1 MPYTSVLP
9 QTLRLELPLDVT
21 LQVTQQQFET
31 IAFVNRDL
39 RIERSAAG
47 ELIVNPPTGGETG
60 HRNIK
65 IAYFLV
71 KWIEEQGGT
80 GVPFDS
86 STGFQLPN
94 GADRSPDASW
104 LTSEH
109 WAALSPEQ
117 RQGFIPSCPDFVIE
131 LRSPSDSLLKLQNK
145 MQEYMD
151 NGASLG
157 WLINPQN
164 KQVEIYRSGQQKET
178 LENPETLSGEHILP
192 GFILDLKRVWS

>member
-1 MPYTSVLP
+1 MSQVSPQV
-9 QTLRLELPLDVT
+9 QTLPLELPLDVA
-21 LQVTQQQFET
+21 LHVTQEQFET
-31 IAFVNRDL
+31 IAFANRHL

-71 KWIEEQGGT
+71 KWIEEQGGY

-86 STGFQLPN
+86 STGFKLPN

-104 LTSEH
+104 ITTER
-109 WAALSPEQ
+109 WNALNSKQ
-117 RQGFIPSCPDFVIE
+117 RQGFIPLCPGFVIE
-131 LRSPSDSLLKLQNK
+131 LRSPTDSLKTLQNK

-151 NGASLG
+151 NGTKLG
-157 WLINPQN
+157 WLINPQG
-164 KQVEIYRSGQQKET
+164 KQVEIYRIGQGKEIMD
-178 LENPETLSGEHILP
+178 NPKTLSGETVLM
-192 GFILDLKRVWS
+192 GFALDLGRVWS